1 MCCEAASD
9 HRSRRAAQNISED
22 AAARGWVL
30 WDGPDPDL
38 LPSVHVWWCER
49 RLMPLGEV
57 TGGSGVEPHELMALL
72 GRPRKLAFSKGFRK
86 PKRKPEGPQHFEFPE
101 VSRAEPE
108 GVWCSICFSQGL
120 SNLRLGAALG
130 WPSRVCRLRLFACR
144 SRGVRIGL

>member
-1 MCCEAASD
+1 VCCEAASD
-9 HRSRRAAQNISED
+9 HRSRRADKNISED

-86 PKRKPEGPQHFEFPE
+86 PKRKPEGPQHFVFEFPE
-101 VSRAEPE
+101 VSRETRGCLVLHSVSLE
-108 GVWCSICFSQGL
+108 L
-120 SNLRLGAALG
+120 SSGN
-130 WPSRVCRLRLFACR
+130 SRVSLSLRA
-144 SRGVRIGL
+144 GLGQNLGQN